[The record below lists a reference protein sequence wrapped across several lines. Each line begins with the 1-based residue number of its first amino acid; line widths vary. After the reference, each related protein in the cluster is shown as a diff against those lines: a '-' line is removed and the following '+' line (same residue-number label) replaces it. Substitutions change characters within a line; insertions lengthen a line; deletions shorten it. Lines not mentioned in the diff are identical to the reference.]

1 MSRIS
6 NKKSG
11 VEHLEIEAAQ
21 AERRLDNFLFGRLR
35 DVPKSRV
42 YRMIRT
48 GEVRVNGGRVRPEY
62 RLRPGDRLRL
72 PPLVR
77 EEQRTLHVPPEA
89 VRRVLA
95 GVIHEDAELLVL
107 NKPCGMPVHSGTRRS
122 FGVID
127 ALRVAHP
134 AGAALQLVHRLDR
147 DTSGC
152 LLIAKDV
159 ATLRRL
165 HRQIRDGEMVK
176 QYVVLLKGRL
186 GGELMIDEPLDTH
199 ARRGGERVV
208 KIGEEGKQSVTR
220 FKPVRLY
227 RDATL
232 ANATIMTGRTHQIR
246 VHAVAAG
253 HPVAGDGKYG
263 DREFNRKL
271 RALGLTR
278 LFLHASRVRIPGAG
292 GRLAAGIDAPLPS
305 ELSEFLRC
313 LE

>member
-1 MSRIS
+1 MSTIS
-6 NKKSG
+6 KRKSE
-11 VEHLEIEAAQ
+11 VQHLEIEPAQ

-77 EEQRTLHVPPEA
+77 DEERVPQVPPA
-89 VRRVLA
+89 AAQQVLA
-95 GVIHEDAELLVL
+95 GVIHEDTELLVL
-107 NKPCGMPVHSGTRRS
+107 NKPSGMPVHSGTHRS

-127 ALRVAHP
+127 ALRAVHP
-134 AGAALQLVHRLDR
+134 AGASLQLVHRLDR

-152 LLIAKDV
+152 LLVAKNV
-159 ATLRRL
+159 ACLRRL
-165 HRQIRDGEMVK
+165 HDQIRAGEMVK
-176 QYVVLLKGRL
+176 QYVTLLKGRL
-186 GGELMIDEPLDTH
+186 GSEIAVDEPLDTN

-208 KIGEEGKQSVTR
+208 RTGEGKQSLTR
-220 FKPVRLY
+220 FKPVRQY

-232 ANATIMTGRTHQIR
+232 VNATILTGRTHQIR
-246 VHAVAAG
+246 VHAASAG

-263 DREFNRKL
+263 DRDFNRGM
-271 RALGLTR
+271 RGLGLKR
-278 LFLHASRVRIPGAG
+278 LFLHASRIRIPGS
-292 GRLAAGIDAPLPS
+292 GRLSAGIDAPLPA
-305 ELSEFLRC
+305 ELSDLLHR
-313 LE
+313 LDG